1 MENKENIFDK
11 LYKIDVSAKIS
22 KKDKLGL
29 GLSYLSWSDA
39 WAELKKVYP
48 DATYKI
54 YTRMVKTT
62 TTITSQEGKDIVAPI
77 PANYNA
83 EGQKISDEVKGDNT
97 KSVITTVTTTETE
110 NEIPY
115 FTDGNTCFV
124 KVGVTIQGIEQTEIY
139 PVMDYKNNS
148 IKARSVTSVDVN
160 KALQRAFVKACARH
174 GLGLYIYSGE
184 DLPEDKAIN
193 WKAEIATANATKIEK
208 IDSETFEKYRNKIID
223 YIKGKGAA
231 IPPEVSQYIASISKV
246 RLGQA
251 TLEDSSESVQKIYT
265 LISNLLAKE

>member
-11 LYKIDVSAKIS
+11 LYKIDVSAKIH
-22 KKDKLGL
+22 KKL

-48 DATYKI
+48 DATNKI

-62 TTITSQEGKDIVAPI
+62 TTITTQEGKDVVAPI

-97 KSVITTVTTTETE
+97 KSIVTTVTTTETE

-124 KVGVTIQGIEQTEIY
+124 KVGVTISGVEQTETY

-160 KALQRAFVKACARH
+160 RALQRAFVKACARH

-184 DLPEDKAIN
+184 DLPEDKTIN

-208 IDSETFEKYRNKIID
+208 IDLETFEKYRNKIIN
-223 YIKGKGAA
+223 YIKEKGAA
-231 IPPEVSQYIASISKV
+231 IPPELSQYIASVSKV

-265 LISNLLAKE
+265 LINNLLAKE